1 MFVSHRWLSQVA
13 KRALYT
19 LKVSKLNSN
28 KTLQERREMMVQ
40 LELRIEKF
48 EKESKLI
55 IGRLYEEIEME
66 IDILFSDITDHLNS
80 VELKSSMAD
89 WSEIQCPK
97 PVKKWKYLKC
107 SAENCIADK
116 LRERITEWEQ
126 TKCIK
131 AKIQRQIIN
140 KFSQD
145 VELMEDQMK
154 KIGGSFQTHLC

>member
-1 MFVSHRWLSQVA
+1 
-13 KRALYT
+13 
-19 LKVSKLNSN
+19 
-28 KTLQERREMMVQ
+28 MMVQ
-40 LELRIEKF
+40 LGLRIKKF

-66 IDILFSDITDHLNS
+66 IDILFSDITDYLNS
-80 VELKSSMAD
+80 VELKSSMAN
-89 WSEIQCPK
+89 WSESQCPK

-126 TKCIK
+126 VKCIK